1 MHYTSYSGHHHSIVS
16 QIHKTSYL
24 LNPKEIVPGR
34 LPSMPATTSS
44 LPLSLLQSVSAPA
57 SRAASLFLLPP
68 PIHQWL
74 SLNMLSLKDSKE
86 AESTPPT
93 PTPR

>member
-1 MHYTSYSGHHHSIVS
+1 MSWAHQALKVAVDASYHFF
-16 QIHKTSYL
+16 
-24 LNPKEIVPGR
+24 
-34 LPSMPATTSS
+34 PASPTSS
-44 LPLSLLQSVSAPA
+44 ICLSPA

-68 PIHQWL
+68 PVHQWL
-74 SLNMLSLKDSKE
+74 SYTQEMVVDVKGKSLNMLSLKDSKE

>member
-1 MHYTSYSGHHHSIVS
+1 
-16 QIHKTSYL
+16 
-24 LNPKEIVPGR
+24 
-34 LPSMPATTSS
+34 MPATTSS

-74 SLNMLSLKDSKE
+74 SYKQEMVVDVKRKKSLNMLSLKDSKE